1 MTPIDSTLHA
11 VPILHRRAAIAGA
24 LAAVAGLVA
33 CGSKPP
39 PPAPPKPPAVLR
51 IQLEAGARLNPDTRA
66 RPSPVVV
73 RVYELKAAAQFTS
86 ADFLSLQE
94 RDQATLGADVVA
106 REELV
111 LRPGESKLIS
121 RTLAPETRFVGV
133 VAAFRDLERARWRAQ
148 VELVAGRDNTVTVV
162 LDDVALQASG
172 SAR

>member
-1 MTPIDSTLHA
+1 MTPIESILHA
-11 VPILHRRAAIAGA
+11 VPSRRRRAAIAGA
-24 LAAVAGLVA
+24 LAAVATLVA

-39 PPAPPKPPAVLR
+39 PPPPPKPPAVLR

-73 RVYELKAAAQFTS
+73 RVYELKAAAAFGS

-94 RDQATLGADVVA
+94 RDQATLGGDLVA

-111 LRPGESKLIS
+111 LRPGESRVIS
-121 RTLAPETRFVGV
+121 RPLASDTRFVGV
-133 VAAFRDLERARWRAQ
+133 VAAFRDLERARWRAL
-148 VELVAGRDNTVTVV
+148 VELAAGRDNTVGVV
-162 LDDVALQASG
+162 LDDATLQASG